1 MKWLPI
7 LIVILCTGCGTV
19 RNFSP
24 VWNDDHPTACQA
36 AIYGGVR
43 TDVAEIKTAVRDLGR
58 FPNSDSP
65 VLTNSTTIAC
75 NTVDTPLSL
84 VGDTVTL
91 HRTIPATLTRMVV
104 DSYRRH
110 DFWEEREAEATER
123 RLAEARFKHA
133 QEQSLISQPP
143 DVPSTSPPNP
153 APDPAHS
160 AR

>member
-7 LIVILCTGCGTV
+7 LIVALFTGCGTV
-19 RNFSP
+19 RNFTP
-24 VWNDDHPTACQA
+24 VWNDDRPTGCQA

-65 VLTNSTTIAC
+65 VLANSTTIVC

-91 HRTIPATLTRMVV
+91 RYTVPATLTRMVV
-104 DSYRRH
+104 NSYRER
-110 DFWEEREAEATER
+110 DFWQEREAEATER
-123 RLAEARFKHA
+123 RLAEARFVHKQRSA
-133 QEQSLISQPP
+133 PLDSRPE
-143 DVPSTSPPNP
+143 P
-153 APDPAHS
+153 AYSRSSGMITEGPITP
-160 AR
+160 